1 MLHPH
6 KPNSIFGLWFYSVSQ
21 TISMIQKILVF
32 FFKEAA
38 YTHLTTVREKML

>member
-32 FFKEAA
+32 FKEAA
-38 YTHLTTVREKML
+38 YTHLTTVEKML